1 MTTPLLDLATR
12 PPSGPRC
19 LVHAESDRARSGT
32 SVAVLLADPGGT
44 SPHWP
49 LALAAYRQIWSRYK
63 AHTPVVGATELL
75 AEVAADLAAKRD
87 LVISPDLVIALVT
100 VDGAAMAAWALPT
113 ALVLVRQGDEPGELG
128 PQGFHA
134 VPAAGS
140 LARAT
145 EGSGIWHGRIEVET
159 GMGFCVVAREAAAR
173 MGLWR
178 LREALGAPAGDA
190 ILKEMGVG
198 EEPVIAGHLLR
209 TPDPGVRHEG
219 ERPPVFA
226 ELTGVG
232 STEVPAGAS
241 RSPAPAA
248 TASVAASEVA
258 AASDVAAATEMA
270 KESVAETPVPSVSV
284 DAETPA
290 GEERAPGSAAGL
302 EREPAF
308 SVGGEPSAP
317 VAGSNAEAPIA
328 EGTMAEETMAM
339 ATSTAPASSPDS
351 NLLGRRPVD
360 STVAETIDGGA
371 ERAGHRRSADEGQGR
386 PEGTEAGEG
395 RGSVML
401 RGRRRYRDPRQTSWL
416 SQPESSASRNE
427 VGPFAASDAPTAA
440 PSARDSVEILPP
452 FGQRDVLVDSASD
465 AGGEGDSG
473 ATGLPFTESGA
484 APISAADLPDESASG
499 SAPGFVLAGR
509 RSRYQT
515 ETNRLRSLFA
525 SMDYSPTSGR
535 GRSGSESFLLRRWLT
550 WAVLGLSL
558 VLTLAMLIL
567 IGRFLV
573 GGGPEGP
580 EVEGLVADGGAT
592 LPAEVPPP
600 PAPPLFSGASW
611 AKNLTKAVTSSP
623 LVLDDQVIVGCR
635 DGHLYSFALSD
646 GAERWRFAAGAGM
659 GSSASSFGSLVA
671 IGTYAGDVVGVD
683 AESGSER
690 WRYRTGGRI
699 VSSPAFHAAGLLAIG
714 SNDRHIYGL
723 GATGGELKWKVP
735 TGGIVWASPV
745 ITGNQVIVG
754 SHDHFLYCLDAMS
767 GRVEWKAET
776 GGPISSTAAVW
787 RDRAVVGSAD
797 GRAYAFS
804 LADGQRL
811 WSQRLGAKVDGSVI
825 AAEDLVL
832 VGTDAGD
839 LVALRAEDGVERY
852 RLRTGGAVKCRPAVA
867 EGRTWF
873 TSYDGGLRVA
883 ELASGKELWSFQAEG
898 RLYSSPAVLG
908 RTAFFGSLNGK
919 LYAATWPE
927 DS

>member
-1 MTTPLLDLATR
+1 M
-12 PPSGPRC
+12 
-19 LVHAESDRARSGT
+19 
-32 SVAVLLADPGGT
+32 
-44 SPHWP
+44 
-49 LALAAYRQIWSRYK
+49 
-63 AHTPVVGATELL
+63 
-75 AEVAADLAAKRD
+75 
-87 LVISPDLVIALVT
+87 
-100 VDGAAMAAWALPT
+100 
-113 ALVLVRQGDEPGELG
+113 
-128 PQGFHA
+128 
-134 VPAAGS
+134 
-140 LARAT
+140 
-145 EGSGIWHGRIEVET
+145 
-159 GMGFCVVAREAAAR
+159 
-173 MGLWR
+173 
-178 LREALGAPAGDA
+178 
-190 ILKEMGVG
+190 
-198 EEPVIAGHLLR
+198 
-209 TPDPGVRHEG
+209 
-219 ERPPVFA
+219 
-226 ELTGVG
+226 
-232 STEVPAGAS
+232 
-241 RSPAPAA
+241 
-248 TASVAASEVA
+248 
-258 AASDVAAATEMA
+258 
-270 KESVAETPVPSVSV
+270 
-284 DAETPA
+284 
-290 GEERAPGSAAGL
+290 
-302 EREPAF
+302 REPALGGG
-308 SVGGEPSAP
+308 GGETSVP
-317 VAGSNAEAPIA
+317 VEASTAEAPIA
-328 EGTMAEETMAM
+328 EQSMADASIAERSMAEAPIAERSMADARIAEGTIAV
-339 ATSTAPASSPDS
+339 ATSTGPPSSPDS
-351 NLLGRRPVD
+351 APLGRRPVD
-360 STVAETIDGGA
+360 PMATDATGSGA
-371 ERAGHRRSADEGQGR
+371 DRAGNRRSADEGQGR
-386 PEGTEAGEG
+386 PEGTEAGES

-401 RGRRRYRDPRQTSWL
+401 RGRRRHRDPRQTSWL
-416 SQPESSASRNE
+416 SQPESSASRDE
-427 VGPFAASDAPTAA
+427 VGPFAALDAPTAP
-440 PSARDSVEILPP
+440 PSTGDSVEILPP
-452 FGQRDVLVDSASD
+452 FGQRDVLVGGEDD
-465 AGGEGDSG
+465 AGGEIDTG
-473 ATGLPFTESGA
+473 ATELPFADSGA

-509 RSRYQT
+509 RSRHQS

-525 SMDYSPTSGR
+525 SMDYSATSGR

-592 LPAEVPPP
+592 APAEVPPAA

-635 DGHLYSFALSD
+635 DGNLYALALSD

-787 RDRAVVGSAD
+787 RDRVVVGSAD
-797 GRAYAFS
+797 GKAYAFS
-804 LADGQRL
+804 LTDGKRL
-811 WSQRLGAKVDGSVI
+811 WSQKLGAKVDGSVI

-867 EGRTWF
+867 EGLTWF